1 MQDDKLECSI
11 KKMEKKF
18 LMMNETKP
26 KLSLAFGEREI
37 PLFIKDPCLVV
48 LQNQSRANT

>member
-1 MQDDKLECSI
+1 
-11 KKMEKKF
+11 MEKKF

-48 LQNQSRANT
+48 LHKTNQGLTPEE